1 MKDIILWC
9 NENEGFISA
18 VLSIVTIILSG
29 VAVFFTYKIG
39 KMPYK
44 KKMSVIPC
52 YYSDEQ
58 KDIIQI
64 MVVNYG
70 VVPLVISTITIEDET
85 GLTVGGVLSTKPI
98 VIEPSKC
105 FMEDVEI
112 TDENRIIS
120 NNAINLN
127 NHIKICIWEYDDTK
141 TCFKKGFPVG

>member
-18 VLSIVTIILSG
+18 VLSIMTIILSG
-29 VAVFFTYKIG
+29 VAIFFTYKIG

-52 YYSDEQ
+52 YYSDEE

-64 MVVNYG
+64 LVVNYG
-70 VVPLVISTITIEDET
+70 AIPLVIRNIIIEDET
-85 GLTVGGVLSTKPI
+85 GLMVGGVLSAEPI
-98 VIEPSKC
+98 VIEPSKY
-105 FMEDVEI
+105 FMEDVEV
-112 TDENRIIS
+112 TDQNGIIS
-120 NNAINLN
+120 NNALDLN
-127 NHIKICIWEYDDTK
+127 NHIKIRIWEYDDTT